1 MNPAALVFAAIVIIA
16 AFVLITRGVVK
27 RVRARRER
35 QAQEAKELAGI
46 RDSVQ
51 TVGELLEHYEE
62 DAELSVSVLTEAFI
76 RHNRNLVAAE
86 ERGLVEDLVSKLA
99 SAVETSRIKARRRE
113 ARDALKEAV
122 DEWLNGSD
130 YDEVMRALMSI
141 LTLRESYIDV
151 CDDELMAE
159 VDFAYTWDE
168 NCAMLTKSVRDYAD
182 DLATRAPATIE
193 AYEDLGKLIEHT
205 QTESLLS
212 RYAKSGLTHPE
223 DWNLWTVRHVRTPGL
238 EDFRN
243 LPEEL
248 RSLRLGDACAE
259 ALEGEFSNNGWR
271 QLCHAMVVIARV
283 EALSQRERALYAGLY
298 ERLQLLAAQLRRRL
312 PHTEWSPTAMA

>member
-122 DEWLNGSD
+122 DAWLNGSD
-130 YDEVMRALMSI
+130 YEEVMRALM
-141 LTLRESYIDV
+141 
-151 CDDELMAE
+151 
-159 VDFAYTWDE
+159 
-168 NCAMLTKSVRDYAD
+168 
-182 DLATRAPATIE
+182 
-193 AYEDLGKLIEHT
+193 
-205 QTESLLS
+205 
-212 RYAKSGLTHPE
+212 
-223 DWNLWTVRHVRTPGL
+223 
-238 EDFRN
+238 
-243 LPEEL
+243 
-248 RSLRLGDACAE
+248 
-259 ALEGEFSNNGWR
+259 
-271 QLCHAMVVIARV
+271 
-283 EALSQRERALYAGLY
+283 
-298 ERLQLLAAQLRRRL
+298 
-312 PHTEWSPTAMA
+312 